1 MRVEV
6 LIGNK
11 KSDVVVLTNEGG
23 LRLYR
28 ASGIKKLFFLGFAIW
43 AYRVWYADTNLPVR
57 HFATR
62 YMKRFCIF

>member
-23 LRLYR
+23 LKRDFFVLF
-28 ASGIKKLFFLGFAIW
+28 GKLVKISS
-43 AYRVWYADTNLPVR
+43 
-57 HFATR
+57 
-62 YMKRFCIF
+62 